1 MTKRRQGYGVC
12 GRQYLAVFATISVI
26 GIGHIQS
33 RPTAT
38 AQENPFTGTSFRI
51 NSDEIS
57 VSSRGFDAGA
67 RTHWHTHSAQL
78 LFVKEG
84 RLRYQVEGQPVGEIG
99 LHETTYLPRGVRHWH
114 GAVPDEELTH
124 VSVTFPNAAG
134 EPLPIEWMEPVTDPQ
149 YTGAPGQ

>member
-67 RTHWHTHSAQL
+67 RSTRGGGSANSNRKTPGVQQL
-78 LFVKEG
+78 
-84 RLRYQVEGQPVGEIG
+84 QAPC
-99 LHETTYLPRGVRHWH
+99 H
-114 GAVPDEELTH
+114 PDRC
-124 VSVTFPNAAG
+124 
-134 EPLPIEWMEPVTDPQ
+134 
-149 YTGAPGQ
+149 